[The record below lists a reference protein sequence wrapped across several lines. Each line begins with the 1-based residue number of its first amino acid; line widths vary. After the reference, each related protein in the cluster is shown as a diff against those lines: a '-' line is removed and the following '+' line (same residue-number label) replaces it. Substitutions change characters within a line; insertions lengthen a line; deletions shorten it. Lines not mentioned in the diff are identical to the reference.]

1 MNLIDSTVFRQN
13 ISVLS
18 NWVDSTPVNE
28 VIDKVTYD
36 LYESNNPLRR
46 SFGQNDINN
55 KGLRVAA
62 NATTAVGA
70 EFFSAFTNPYYLM
83 HKVVQVPVLYS
94 NVVNTYKKVSNN
106 SKAG

>member
-18 NWVDSTPVNE
+18 NWVDSTPVNQ

-46 SFGQNDINN
+46 KFDKNDIDN
-55 KGLRVAA
+55 KGLRIAA

-70 EFFSAFTNPYYLM
+70 EFFSVFTNPYYLT
-83 HKVVQVPVLYS
+83 HKVVQVPVYYK
-94 NVVNTYKKVSNN
+94 NIVDTYKKMVSTSNN
-106 SKAG
+106 

>member
-1 MNLIDSTVFRQN
+1 MNLITTTVFKQN
-13 ISVLS
+13 MSVLS
-18 NWVDSTPVNE
+18 NWVDSTPMNE
-28 VIDKVTYD
+28 VIDTVTYD
-36 LYESNNPLRR
+36 LYESSNPLRG
-46 SFGQNDINN
+46 SFGKNDINN

-94 NVVNTYKKVSNN
+94 NVVDTYKKITN
-106 SKAG
+106 